1 MSIADNIA
9 RVEEQMASACR
20 RAGRDRASVQLMA
33 VTKTHPPESIVEA
46 FACGIRMFGENR
58 VQEFA
63 GKRSALLTAG
73 IFEGPEPARMH
84 CIGPLQSNKA
94 ARAAQIFDSV
104 DTVDSV
110 RLAERLDQAAAAA
123 GKRIPILIEIK
134 LSREPSKHGVT
145 PDTPELPQLLERLQ
159 ELGHLEVRGIM
170 TVPPFSEDLELAR
183 PYFRDL
189 RVLRDSLAQRYPA
202 LNFDELSM
210 GMSHDFAVA
219 IEEGATLVRVGT
231 AIFGTRFSM

>member
-9 RVEEQMASACR
+9 RVEEQMALACR

-33 VTKTHPPESIVEA
+33 VTKTHPPESIMEA

-63 GKRSALLTAG
+63 GKRPALLTVG
-73 IFEGPEPARMH
+73 MFEGPEPARMH

-123 GKRIPILIEIK
+123 GKRMPILIEIK

-145 PDTPELPQLLERLQ
+145 PDTTELPQLLERLQ

>member
-1 MSIADNIA
+1 
-9 RVEEQMASACR
+9 MALACR

-33 VTKTHPPESIVEA
+33 VTKTHPPELIVEA

-58 VQEFA
+58 VQEFVE
-63 GKRSALLTAG
+63 KRPALLAEG
-73 IFEGPEPARMH
+73 LFEGSKPARLH

-94 ARAAQIFDSV
+94 ARAARIFDSV

-110 RLAERLDQAAAAA
+110 HLAERLDQAARTA
-123 GKRIPILIEIK
+123 GKRLPVLIGIK
-134 LSREPSKHGVT
+134 LSKEPSKHGVT
-145 PDTPELPQLLERLQ
+145 PGTPEMPQLLERMH

-170 TVPPFSEDLELAR
+170 TVPPFSEDLEVTR
-183 PYFRDL
+183 PYFREL
-189 RVLRDSLAQRYPA
+189 CVLRDSLAQRYPA

-210 GMSHDFAVA
+210 GMSHDFEVA

-231 AIFGTRFSM
+231 AIFGSRSAR